1 MPTNVLGITD
11 NLKNFTLLLVVFVC
25 LFVCLFVFFF
35 LLIQRER
42 ERSFI
47 FSKPKYSRLLEIN
60 WSLLITREG
69 SRRILVVSR

>member
-25 LFVCLFVFFF
+25 LFVCLFVFF

-42 ERSFI
+42 EI
-47 FSKPKYSRLLEIN
+47 IYIQ
-60 WSLLITREG
+60 
-69 SRRILVVSR
+69 

>member
-25 LFVCLFVFFF
+25 FFVCLFVCLFF

-42 ERSFI
+42 EI
-47 FSKPKYSRLLEIN
+47 IYIQ
-60 WSLLITREG
+60 
-69 SRRILVVSR
+69 

>member
-25 LFVCLFVFFF
+25 LFVCLFVCFFF

-42 ERSFI
+42 EI
-47 FSKPKYSRLLEIN
+47 IYIQ
-60 WSLLITREG
+60 
-69 SRRILVVSR
+69 